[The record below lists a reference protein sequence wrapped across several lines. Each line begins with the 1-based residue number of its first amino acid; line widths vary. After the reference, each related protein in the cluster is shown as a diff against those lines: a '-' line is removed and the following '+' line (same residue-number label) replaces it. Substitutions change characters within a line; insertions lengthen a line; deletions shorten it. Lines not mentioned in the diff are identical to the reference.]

1 MNREGL
7 TSIREA
13 KMSVNKNLHVHYTH
27 THTHTHTHTYLY
39 MEKKERQLRASPEG
53 FHFLSGLWRCSTRHE
68 GKGCE

>member
-27 THTHTHTHTYLY
+27 THTHTHTHIFIYG
-39 MEKKERQLRASPEG
+39 KERKAVESI
-53 FHFLSGLWRCSTRHE
+53 S
-68 GKGCE
+68 